1 MAIEEVTEPGCSDR
15 DIKELDGEIIEKRSK
30 GITKMDIK
38 ALRQADRVVFDINE
52 IIAIKE
58 LENDPFDSER
68 KYAVPVK
75 YNVETYGKNI
85 KIRKAF
91 HWLAWAKGN
100 AVWQTITKLLRA
112 GDEITLNWCKG
123 WGDNELLKDA
133 GLTEDA
139 LYLHIRRKGQV
150 KYSFLIGTQTGRKKD
165 GGMIQ

>member
-1 MAIEEVTEPGCSDR
+1 MAIEEITEPGCSDR
-15 DIKELDGEIIEKRSK
+15 DIKELDSEMIEKEK
-30 GITKMDIK
+30 GITKMDMK
-38 ALRQADRVVFDINE
+38 ALRQADRIVFNINK

-58 LENDPFDSER
+58 IKNDPFVDER
-68 KYAVPVK
+68 EYEIPAE

-91 HWLAWAKGN
+91 HWIGWAKGN

-123 WGDNELLKDA
+123 WGDNELLKNA

-139 LYLHIRRKGQV
+139 LYIHIRRKGQA
-150 KYSFLIGTQTGRKKD
+150 KYSFLIGTQIVRKED